1 MPVIRI
7 TVTDE
12 QKAAIES
19 AGSADLAAY
28 IHAAVL
34 RQIAYDQSQDQ
45 MTDMLQRVELA
56 LARLEQTLERAESAP
71 ITPTEAVRE
80 TGHRGKLT
88 SRAELA
94 RRLGRSERTLRRYLP
109 AVPGLS
115 GVKIGRTVYFT
126 NADIERIQDSFRCPY
141 PAAREV
147 SDASGTL
154 RSVSTVN
161 LSRSKSTARDALVAR
176 MKKLLD
182 EQKKGRS
189 KKQP

>member
-88 SRAELA
+88 QSRAA
-94 RRLGRSERTLRRYLP
+94 KPHRGG
-109 AVPGLS
+109 A
-115 GVKIGRTVYFT
+115 F
-126 NADIERIQDSFRCPY
+126 
-141 PAAREV
+141 
-147 SDASGTL
+147 
-154 RSVSTVN
+154 
-161 LSRSKSTARDALVAR
+161 
-176 MKKLLD
+176 
-182 EQKKGRS
+182 
-189 KKQP
+189 